1 MGDEGVPRMAVANC
15 FDSILDVG
23 ADWPVL
29 PRRVA
34 DPIDPELLLDL
45 EFSEVGRDPRFLPG
59 WYILPSI
66 VGGLLVLT
74 ALIV

>member
-1 MGDEGVPRMAVANC
+1 MAFAGYYDRA
-15 FDSILDVG
+15 FDSAAGRGRPVAKPKSTASGLDQRDHD
-23 ADWPVL
+23 AL
-29 PRRVA
+29 M
-34 DPIDPELLLDL
+34 EL

-74 ALIV
+74 ALAIR